1 MLIHLYARGMPTSA
15 VSEILAHYEART
27 IDMVVDTTTSLVFGL
42 GWDDR
47 HDIAPVV
54 IGEQDCHVV
63 GHFELGLVRAAN
75 RYELL

>member
-1 MLIHLYARGMPTSA
+1 MPTSII
-15 VSEILAHYEART
+15 SEILIHCEART
-27 IDMVVDTTTSLVFGL
+27 IDMVVNTTTSLVVGP
-42 GWDDR
+42 GWDHR

-54 IGEQDCHVV
+54 IGEQDCHVA